1 MSMVNTMYQTAL
13 KQFLGV
19 FDLSMARSTKSPIT
33 GKRIQNIIDYLTL
46 ASFKYTARGLYEI
59 DKFMFTILT
68 CLKIELQGGRIRN
81 EEFQVFIKGG
91 AALDLNA
98 VEPKPKKWISDMTW
112 LNLVELSKLPQFT
125 QILGQVARNDKV
137 LAHAI
142 KQ

>member
-1 MSMVNTMYQTAL
+1 
-13 KQFLGV
+13 
-19 FDLSMARSTKSPIT
+19 
-33 GKRIQNIIDYLTL
+33 
-46 ASFKYTARGLYEI
+46 
-59 DKFMFTILT
+59 MFTILS

-125 QILGQVARNDKV
+125 QILNQVARNDKV
-137 LAHAI
+137 WKLFLFCPDTLL
-142 KQ
+142 